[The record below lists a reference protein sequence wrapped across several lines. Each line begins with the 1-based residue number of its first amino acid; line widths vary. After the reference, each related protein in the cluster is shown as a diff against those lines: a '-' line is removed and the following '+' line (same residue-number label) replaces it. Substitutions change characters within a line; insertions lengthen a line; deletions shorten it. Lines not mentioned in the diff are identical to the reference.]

1 MYLGCLF
8 SLVTNPRALFILLI
22 LKVAVFLIL
31 IDLSFNYLGSFDYLD
46 SFNYLGS
53 NNPKLT
59 LFSFWTDKMTA
70 FIGLP
75 FLDGLPLP
83 LRVTLS
89 LSFSISFLSF
99 LLLGFSGSGSAIS
112 YFFLFPLPMFIS
124 NFWTFSAFYNF
135 SNLTTF
141 SNFPA
146 KAFCKFKGFSDFW
159 TFSNFSG
166 FFDLLK
172 SYFLTSLISIVFG
185 KLTKTFLVYI
195 TFYSLSF
202 SIFFCYFLAA
212 GWCSS
217 C

>member
-8 SLVTNPRALFILLI
+8 SCVTNPRALFVLLI

-53 NNPKLT
+53 LNYLGSNSPKFT
-59 LFSFWTDKMTA
+59 LFSFWTDNNTA
-70 FIGLP
+70 LMGLP

-112 YFFLFPLPMFIS
+112 YFFLFPFPIFIS
-124 NFWTFSAFYNF
+124 SFFTFSVFYNF
-135 SNLTTF
+135 SNLT
-141 SNFPA
+141 A
-146 KAFCKFKGFSDFW
+146 Y
-159 TFSNFSG
+159 SNFSAN
-166 FFDLLK
+166 
-172 SYFLTSLISIVFG
+172 
-185 KLTKTFLVYI
+185 TFWR
-195 TFYSLSF
+195 F
-202 SIFFCYFLAA
+202 
-212 GWCSS
+212 
-217 C
+217 